1 MNKKQII
8 LFGSAL
14 ISLACAFLWF
24 VNWNAEGLFPKDQS
38 TVTMRD
44 IEDHP
49 KRILPDI
56 LPVKILQA

>member
-49 KRILPDI
+49 EKNFTG
-56 LPVKILQA
+56 